1 MDLCHRRFSM
11 GGALGSTLGV
21 SPPPKWSVASC
32 PDHERIERNRPAIR
46 RVLSSQILFS
56 PVRRP
61 WDSRRSTPALLT
73 LSTLWHRGAGSR
85 RHCGQ
90 TWVLQGPVGCPLCGK
105 EVHHYRHNRARGRY
119 QEILREGQERHRK
132 LMPPFSVGRPAECKV
147 KSRGWIVLIHH
158 STPLE
163 PLSKGVRIKCN
174 LLGGLHSL

>member
-1 MDLCHRRFSM
+1 M
-11 GGALGSTLGV
+11 GLTPLDPRPFDAL
-21 SPPPKWSVASC
+21 
-32 PDHERIERNRPAIR
+32 H
-46 RVLSSQILFS
+46 
-56 PVRRP
+56 
-61 WDSRRSTPALLT
+61 
-73 LSTLWHRGAGSR
+73 LWHRGAGSR

-90 TWVLQGPVGCPLCGK
+90 TWVLQGPVGCPLCSK
-105 EVHHYRHNRARGRY
+105 EVHHYRHHRARGRY

-147 KSRGWIVLIHH
+147 KSRGWIALIHH

>member
-1 MDLCHRRFSM
+1 M
-11 GGALGSTLGV
+11 GLTPLD
-21 SPPPKWSVASC
+21 P
-32 PDHERIERNRPAIR
+32 RP
-46 RVLSSQILFS
+46 
-56 PVRRP
+56 
-61 WDSRRSTPALLT
+61 LT
-73 LSTLWHRGAGSR
+73 LSTYGIAALVAG
-85 RHCGQ
+85 GIAAQ
-90 TWVLQGPVGCPLCGK
+90 TWVLQGPVGCPLCSK
-105 EVHHYRHNRARGRY
+105 EVHHYRHHRARGRY